1 MTKCPRCFRM
11 MAADSVAYTEAQPKQ
26 ARVDTAA
33 SEFLGHEAFM
43 GKVVHYHLPEP
54 VPPGVPGPE
63 TQAQQELEGDVV
75 EVCPIC
81 HYRLP
86 QGWRWGNAT
95 CIAMAGARATGK
107 SVYMAVMVKQLTR
120 ALERRGLELID
131 ATPESAEHYQ
141 THYER
146 PFQEKRGLLDSTSSA
161 ISDASYQHDPLIFS
175 MGIWNGVRQFIAIRD
190 VAGEDLSEGTIKGLP
205 GSFFSAADG
214 VFFLFDPFQVREI
227 RDALRDDVE
236 FDEQLGGDPRKALAT
251 VLRLIGDGNPMVA
264 VLVSKFDALH
274 AVGRVRENRW
284 APIMSNAGAAFCRDP
299 GLLKEQ
305 YDDDDGTLLHFEVQS
320 LLQKLEAPPS
330 LRTMVNPET
339 GRNYDHRFFA
349 VSALGDSPLNPHFNP
364 MGFAPFRCLDPL
376 RWVLFRKGLA

>member
-1 MTKCPRCFRM
+1 MSFTETRPRQ
-11 MAADSVAYTEAQPKQ
+11 ST
-26 ARVDTAA
+26 VDTAA

-43 GKVVHYHLPEP
+43 GKTVTYHVAG
-54 VPPGVPGPE
+54 VPAPGTPGPE
-63 TQAQQELEGDVV
+63 AQARQELDGDVH

-86 QGWRWGNAT
+86 SGWRMGNVT

-107 SVYMAVMVKQLTR
+107 SVYIAVMVKQLAR
-120 ALERRGLELID
+120 ALERRGLELAD
-131 ATPESAEHYQ
+131 ASAETADHYR
-141 THYER
+141 THYET
-146 PFQEKRGLLDSTSSA
+146 PFYEKRGLLESTTSSEVGE
-161 ISDASYQHDPLIFS
+161 SYQHDPLIFS
-175 MGIWNGVRQFIAIRD
+175 MGIWNGTKQFIAIRD
-190 VAGEDLSEGTIKGLP
+190 VAGEDLSLGKLAGVPGT
-205 GSFFSAADG
+205 FFAAADG

-236 FDEQLGGDPRKALAT
+236 FDERLGGDPRNALAT
-251 VLRLIGDGNPMVA
+251 VLRLIGDSAIPLVA

-274 AVGRVRENRW
+274 AVGRVAQSRW

-299 GLLKEQ
+299 GLLHEQ
-305 YDDDDGTLLHFEVQS
+305 YNDNDGLLLHYEVQS

-330 LRTMVNPET
+330 LRNMTNPDT
-339 GRNYDHRFFA
+339 GRGYDHRFFA

-376 RWVLFRKGLA
+376 RWVLSRRGLQ